1 MFYIHQ
7 TSCISPQQ
15 TFIDVDINTLHQPVD
30 KKLQAIEP
38 VYSQIPPGILR
49 RMGKAVR
56 MGVGAAMPLLQNN
69 AQPNGI
75 IIATTNCGKDDSLKF
90 LTQIIEYDEGV
101 LTPINFVQSTPNG
114 VAAQISLLT
123 KNHGY
128 NISHLHLGHA
138 FELAIID
145 AAMMLQQNPLHNYLL
160 GAVDDISMYNYNSE
174 VKCGWYKREDI
185 TGKDF
190 YSTDSPGSI
199 AGEGA
204 AMFLVNTNKTSAIA
218 KLLAVD
224 TLNTSDEVLLQQ
236 RLQYFITANLP
247 AGEKIDL
254 LLTGENGDNRLL
266 KYYTRCEA
274 VMDSDVAIARYKH
287 LCGEYSTSTAMAVWL
302 CCQILQQQAVPNYLI
317 KKDVDKNSY
326 RNILI
331 YNNYQIKQHS
341 FILVSI
347 PQ

>member
-7 TSCISPQQ
+7 SSCISPQQ
-15 TFIDVDINTLHQPVD
+15 TFIDADINILHHPVD

-38 VYSQIPPGILR
+38 VYSQIPSGILR

-56 MGVGAAMPLLQNN
+56 MGVGAAMPLLENN
-69 AQPNGI
+69 VQPDGI
-75 IIATTNCGKDDSLKF
+75 IIGTTNCGKDDSLKF
-90 LTQIIEYDEGV
+90 LTQIIDYDEGV

-128 NISHLHLGHA
+128 NISHLHLGQA

-145 AAMMLQQNPLHNYLL
+145 AAMMLQENPSHNYLL
-160 GAVDDISMYNYNSE
+160 GAVDDISLYNYNSE
-174 VKCGWYKREDI
+174 VKGGWYKEETI
-185 TGKDF
+185 QGKDF
-190 YSTDSPGSI
+190 FTTDSPGSI

-204 AMFLVNTNKTSAIA
+204 AMFLVNTNKNGAVT

-224 TLNTSDEVLLQQ
+224 TLNTTNELLLQQ
-236 RLQYFITANLP
+236 RLQHFIAANLP
-247 AGEKIDL
+247 VGEKIDL
-254 LLTGENGDNRLL
+254 FLTGENGDNRLL
-266 KYYTRCEA
+266 KYYNHCEA
-274 VMDSDVAIARYKH
+274 VMNTDVAIARYKH
-287 LCGEYSTSTAMAVWL
+287 MSGEYSTSTAMAVWL
-302 CCQILQQQAVPNYLI
+302 CCQILQQQALPNHLL
-317 KKDVDKNSY
+317 KKDTGKTGY

-341 FILVSI
+341 FILVSM
-347 PQ
+347 PY

>member
-1 MFYIHQ
+1 MFYIHR

-15 TFIDVDINTLHQPVD
+15 TFINADINTLHEPVD

-38 VYSQIPPGILR
+38 AYSQIPPGILR

-69 AQPNGI
+69 IQPDGI
-75 IIATTNCGKDDSLKF
+75 IMGTTNCGKDDSLKF

-128 NISHLHLGHA
+128 NISHLHLGQA
-138 FELAIID
+138 FELAITD
-145 AAMMLQQNPLHNYLL
+145 AAMMLQENPLHNYLL
-160 GAVDDISMYNYNSE
+160 GAVDDISLYNYNSE
-174 VKCGWYKREDI
+174 VKGGWYKEEVI
-185 TGKDF
+185 PGNNFFTTN
-190 YSTDSPGSI
+190 SAGSI

-204 AMFLVNTNKTSAIA
+204 AMFLVNNNKNAAIA

-224 TLNTSDEVLLQQ
+224 TLNTTNEFLVQE
-236 RLQYFITANLP
+236 RLQHFITANLP
-247 AGEKIDL
+247 DGEKIDL
-254 LLTGENGDNRLL
+254 FLTGENGDSRLL
-266 KYYTRCEA
+266 KYYNSCEA
-274 VMDSDVAIARYKH
+274 VMDSAVAVARYKH
-287 LCGEYSTSTAMAVWL
+287 MCGEYSTSTAMAVWL
-302 CCQILQQQAVPNYLI
+302 CCQILQQQTVPQHML
-317 KKDVDKNSY
+317 KKDTGKTQY

-341 FILVSI
+341 FILVSM
-347 PQ
+347 PH

>member
-15 TFIDVDINTLHQPVD
+15 TFVDADINILHEPVD

-38 VYSQIPPGILR
+38 SYSQIPPGILR

-56 MGVGAAMPLLQNN
+56 MGVGAAMPLLVNN
-69 AQPNGI
+69 IQPDGI
-75 IIATTNCGKDDSLKF
+75 IIGTTNCGKDDSLKF
-90 LTQIIEYDEGV
+90 LTQIIDYDEGV

-128 NISHLHLGHA
+128 NISHLHLGQA

-145 AAMMLQQNPLHNYLL
+145 AAMMLLENPSHNYLL
-160 GAVDDISMYNYNSE
+160 GAVDDISLYNYNSE
-174 VKCGWYKREDI
+174 VKGGWYKEEVI
-185 TGKDF
+185 KGKDF
-190 YSTDSPGSI
+190 YTTDSQGSI

-204 AMFLVNTNKTSAIA
+204 VMFLVNTNKNSAVA
-218 KLLAVD
+218 KLLAAA
-224 TLNTSDEVLLQQ
+224 TLNTTDELLLQQ
-236 RLQYFITANLP
+236 RLQHFITANLP
-247 AGEKIDL
+247 AEEKVDL
-254 LLTGENGDNRLL
+254 FLTGENGDNRLL
-266 KYYTRCEA
+266 KYYNHCEA
-274 VMDSDVAIARYKH
+274 VIDSDVSIARYKH
-287 LCGEYSTSTAMAVWL
+287 MSGEYSTSTAMAFWL
-302 CCQILQQQAVPNYLI
+302 CCQILQQQIVPNHLL
-317 KKDVDKNSY
+317 KKDTNKKGY

-341 FILVSI
+341 FILVSM
-347 PQ
+347 PH

>member
-1 MFYIHQ
+1 MFYIHH

-15 TFIDVDINTLHQPVD
+15 TFIDADINILHEPVD

-56 MGVGAAMPLLQNN
+56 MGVGAAMPLLENN
-69 AQPNGI
+69 TKPDGI
-75 IIATTNCGKDDSLKF
+75 IIGTTNCGKDDSLKF
-90 LTQIIEYDEGV
+90 LTQIIEYEEGV

-128 NISHLHLGHA
+128 NISHLHLGQA

-145 AAMMLQQNPLHNYLL
+145 AAMMLQENPSHNYLL
-160 GAVDDISMYNYNSE
+160 GAVDDISLYNYNSE
-174 VKCGWYKREDI
+174 VKGGWYKEEVVPGNNFF
-185 TGKDF
+185 T
-190 YSTDSPGSI
+190 TDSPGSI

-204 AMFLVNTNKTSAIA
+204 AMFLVNTNKNDAVA
-218 KLLAVD
+218 KLLASD
-224 TLNTSDEVLLQQ
+224 TLNTSNELLVQQ
-236 RLQYFITANLP
+236 RLQHFIAANLP

-254 LLTGENGDNRLL
+254 FLTGENGDNRLL
-266 KYYTRCEA
+266 KYYNHCEA
-274 VMDSDVAIARYKH
+274 VMNKDVTTARYKH
-287 LCGEYSTSTAMAVWL
+287 MCGEYSTSTAMAVWL
-302 CCQILQQQAVPNYLI
+302 CCQILQQQTVPNHLI
-317 KKDVDKNSY
+317 KKGVDKKGY

-341 FILVSI
+341 FILVSM
-347 PQ
+347 PH